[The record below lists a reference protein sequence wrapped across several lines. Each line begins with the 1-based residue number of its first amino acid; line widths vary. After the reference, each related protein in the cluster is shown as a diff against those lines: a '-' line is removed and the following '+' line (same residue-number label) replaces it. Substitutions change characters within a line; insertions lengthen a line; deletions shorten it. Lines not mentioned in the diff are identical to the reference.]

1 MYALIL
7 IPNLIIY
14 SGENTNSIENRI
26 NNKIISFDSGLEKSQ
41 SLEIIKSNQ
50 IIFFFNGIDLDDKII
65 LASPYINFPK
75 NDLLDNYK
83 NFYTIFNPLSFEI
96 SNSINKAGKEFDYIF
111 LSKEDI
117 YFKNDAYLFE
127 DRLNQYKLSI
137 EMIDTWFIKGSSY
150 YLKKEDN
157 NFYLFEKFN

>member
-1 MYALIL
+1 MGH
-7 IPNLIIY
+7 LIIY

-111 LSKEDI
+111 LSKV
-117 YFKNDAYLFE
+117 YQQ
-127 DRLNQYKLSI
+127 LNR
-137 EMIDTWFIKGSSY
+137 F
-150 YLKKEDN
+150 
-157 NFYLFEKFN
+157 FFF